1 MSETDAGCHMRP
13 PTAHNEG
20 HPPFCSGSPTVSTIP
35 SHWASF
41 PPPRAPATFLSRSS
55 LGQRSAERVEKRE
68 KMMIKKKRSKWRE
81 RRRRT
86 DPRDSLETSV
96 GPRLSLLL
104 PPIQS
109 AGTGLCTL
117 TVPGHVRRS
126 TGLLEGGGG
135 GHCRPLHLFSSQA
148 ICSVSFGPAC
158 WTVEGHETWPSL
170 LPSSMAGEAE
180 GVRARVRA
188 RTHAHTHIRTHAWRL
203 FTLLL
208 LRRLQT

>member
-135 GHCRPLHLFSSQA
+135 TAGLCTSLAARQSAPSASVPPAGLWRDTKRGRRSCRA
-148 ICSVSFGPAC
+148 A
-158 WTVEGHETWPSL
+158 WP
-170 LPSSMAGEAE
+170 MRQRE
-180 GVRARVRA
+180 

>member
-68 KMMIKKKRSKWRE
+68 KMMIKKKKEASGESGGGEQIHGTAWR
-81 RRRRT
+81 
-86 DPRDSLETSV
+86 PAWGHACHFSFH
-96 GPRLSLLL
+96 PFSLLA
-104 PPIQS
+104 P
-109 AGTGLCTL
+109 AYA
-117 TVPGHVRRS
+117 R
-126 TGLLEGGGG
+126 LLYLGMCGALLGCWGEEG

-170 LPSSMAGEAE
+170 LPSSM
-180 GVRARVRA
+180 
-188 RTHAHTHIRTHAWRL
+188 HAWRL